1 MGKFYSLDL
10 RERAVAAYL
19 GGETCRSVGARFQ
32 IAPSTVVKW
41 AGLLKRQG
49 DLKPGKVGGHRQ
61 ALLKPHRDF
70 IFARIE
76 DTSHLTL
83 HRLVDILATRG
94 IVVSHDTVWRFLRSE
109 GLSFKKKPV
118 RAGAAT
124 P

>member
-19 GGETCRSVGARFQ
+19 SGETCRSVGARFQ

-41 AGLLKRQG
+41 AALLKRQG
-49 DLKPGKVGGHRQ
+49 DLRPGKVGGHRKRV
-61 ALLKPHRDF
+61 LEPHRDF
-70 IFARIE
+70 ILTLIE
-76 DTSHLTL
+76 DTPHLTL
-83 HRLVDILATRG
+83 NKLADLLSQRG
-94 IVVSHDTVWRFLRSE
+94 VSISPVAVWSFLKAE

-118 RAGAAT
+118 RNRAAA